1 MSRERIALLDVERAA
16 SASALDADADEGAST
31 RDRQHPSTSRRVVL
45 ATLTTCALL
54 AAGSAATRGRLDWSD
69 IASSLPSLGQG
80 VTGGAKSEGNGYP
93 IFLHIPKAGGTT
105 IENALGKL
113 GIRVGYCHPKPRP
126 YALVDRFRNYEAW
139 HTPPVGAVENSW
151 AIVRDPYDRAQ
162 SEFRWASTFS
172 APAVY
177 HSLNPGY
184 SAHNCKAFQSWV
196 QNHMVAVD
204 NPLRKCYAEG
214 GYSVDGIKACNAK
227 ITTAL
232 GVGSHWIPQ
241 SIMAAS
247 ATTVFHMEDCMS
259 STPGTCK
266 TVNGQGSQPNILSY
280 MRANYKPNISLD
292 DLYNEWHH
300 GVEKPDLGS
309 CWSGFDPKILAA
321 FNEAYKSDFTNFGY
335 QVKTPRQGEGSGF
348 DATRQDS
355 TETLGQVQQRL
366 GHVLQENMLPHC
378 GG

>member
-1 MSRERIALLDVERAA
+1 
-16 SASALDADADEGAST
+16 
-31 RDRQHPSTSRRVVL
+31 
-45 ATLTTCALL
+45 
-54 AAGSAATRGRLDWSD
+54 
-69 IASSLPSLGQG
+69 
-80 VTGGAKSEGNGYP
+80 
-93 IFLHIPKAGGTT
+93 
-105 IENALGKL
+105 
-113 GIRVGYCHPKPRP
+113 
-126 YALVDRFRNYEAW
+126 
-139 HTPPVGAVENSW
+139 
-151 AIVRDPYDRAQ
+151 
-162 SEFRWASTFS
+162 
-172 APAVY
+172 
-177 HSLNPGY
+177 
-184 SAHNCKAFQSWV
+184 
-196 QNHMVAVD
+196 MVAVD
-204 NPLRKCYAEG
+204 NTLRKCYAEG